1 MDSKSSAEWQSE
13 FKKWEREFDR
23 IGADKYLRG
32 GFSTRDPRVTKELVF
47 AALRATPTGG
57 GTAAFEQTLRAMLDQ
72 QENGARE

>member
-1 MDSKSSAEWQSE
+1 MASKSIDEWRSE

-47 AALRATPTGG
+47 AALRATPTGA

-72 QENGARE
+72 EEKGL